1 MKPNLAEEAVVEG
14 KVGERVRRPDG
25 ALKVRGDFP
34 YSSDLQVEG
43 MLWGATVRSPH
54 PYARIE
60 AIDTREAA
68 GAPGVHAVLTFEDV
82 PGENAYG
89 LEIPDQPVLA
99 SEVVRYWGEAVAL
112 VAADHAEQARRAAKK
127 VRVEYQVLKPVID
140 AEQALSEDAPKPHP
154 DGNVTRHV
162 RIRHGDPSAR
172 ADVVVR
178 GEYEIGMQDQAPL
191 GPESGLA
198 IPDGEGGVDLH
209 IATQWLHV
217 DQDQLAGILGL
228 PKEKVRL
235 TMAGIGGAFG
245 AREDLSMQA
254 HSCLLALDTGRPVKI
269 SYSRPES
276 FVGHVHRHPGRLT

>member
-1 MKPNLAEEAVVEG
+1 E
-14 KVGERVRRPDG
+14 
-25 ALKVRGDFP
+25 
-34 YSSDLQVEG
+34 
-43 MLWGATVRSPH
+43 
-54 PYARIE
+54 
-60 AIDTREAA
+60 
-68 GAPGVHAVLTFEDV
+68 
-82 PGENAYG
+82 
-89 LEIPDQPVLA
+89 
-99 SEVVRYWGEAVAL
+99 
-112 VAADHAEQARRAAKK
+112 
-127 VRVEYQVLKPVID
+127 
-140 AEQALSEDAPKPHP
+140 ALSEDAPKLHP

-276 FVGHVHRHPGRLT
+276 FVGHVHRHPGRLTYEHGANRDGKLVYVRARIVLDGGAYASSSTAVIANATETGSEMITGQVIDGPVPVAELLQRVRAFPLPFRGEGQGEGGGKNLTEMPGGVSNTTHGEGVKRGVGYAVGFKNIGYSEGF